1 MLRVRLRTFALMT
14 MSTLVAALPIAVR
27 PALAGPA
34 TGAPIVAAA
43 GPSNPADRYRTL
55 VRRLADHD
63 PRWEVQT
70 AAWSALI
77 SDVPTAVTDFLSTGG
92 GYEKARAR
100 ASQNA
105 SRNDLVISR
114 TIATTTDKTSPIVH
128 LTAVRASYAT
138 LAEKDSYVRTGLK
151 EAQDLDAKH
160 SPVEQAKLQAQQDR
174 EYVAD
179 IAAHGSG
186 AWVRAAAQRA
196 IQKGTDNDIAEFF
209 KYSWASAS
217 DCDLQAYRMNLV
229 EQDLQYR
236 HRLDQLIVLAQQA
249 QQAYEEAS
257 DAAKAK
263 AAEEARSAWNTAAG
277 TAAATQESWLANQQ
291 LAAAQA
297 QSWAAVYAFAVTAST
312 QQDWPG
318 IANKAAGAEGLWTDE
333 VAWAQSQAQEWTALY
348 ESAKASAEAIPNPTP
363 APTEAPAPTE
373 TPAPAETPTTAP

>member
-1 MLRVRLRTFALMT
+1 MLRVRLRIFALL
-14 MSTLVAALPIAVR
+14 SASALVVTLPVAAG
-27 PALAGPA
+27 PALATQRA
-34 TGAPIVAAA
+34 GASIVTLS
-43 GPSNPADRYRTL
+43 GPSNPTDRYRTL
-55 VRRLADHD
+55 VRRLADRD
-63 PRWEVQT
+63 PRWEVQN

-128 LTAVRASYAT
+128 LTAVRASYGT
-138 LAEKDSYVRTGLK
+138 LAEKDRYVRTGLK

-174 EYVAD
+174 DYVTD

-236 HRLDQLIVLAQQA
+236 HRLEQLIVLAQQA
-249 QQAYEEAS
+249 QLAYEEAS
-257 DAAKAK
+257 EAAKAK
-263 AAEEARSAWNTAAG
+263 AAEEARSAWNTAAD
-277 TAAATQESWLANQQ
+277 TAAATQASWLANQQ

-297 QSWAAVYAFAVTAST
+297 QSWRAVHDFAVTAST

-318 IANKAAGAEGLWTDE
+318 IADKATATGGSWTEE
-333 VAWAQSQAQEWTALY
+333 VAWAQSQAQEWTAQY
-348 ESAKASAEAIPNPTP
+348 EAAKASAEAIP
-363 APTEAPAPTE
+363 APAS
-373 TPAPAETPTTAP
+373 